1 MIFNFTITTDFFIIL
16 AIFLISMSYSA
27 IIHYNYSFLHL
38 LLIYEL
44 IFLSI
49 CLFFSATGFLVDQID
64 GDIII
69 LFIIGVIAA
78 ETAIGISFY
87 INTLIG
93 NNFYDNE
100 KNFAQKKIIKKE
112 KNIMFYQNNTK
123 YILYKKTQLWS
134 IISI

>member
-1 MIFNFTITTDFFIIL
+1 MIFNFNFSTDFFIIL
-16 AIFLISMSYSA
+16 ALFLISMSYSA
-27 IIHYNYSFLHL
+27 IVHYNYSFLHL

-49 CLFFSATGFLVDQID
+49 CLFFSVTGYITDQID

-69 LFIIGVIAA
+69 LFIIGIIAA

-93 NNFYDNE
+93 NNFYDNDLI
-100 KNFAQKKIIKKE
+100 NIQKKKIKKE
-112 KNIMFYQNNTK
+112 KNIIFYQNIK
-123 YILYKKTQLWS
+123 SVLYKKDFLCSVIVS
-134 IISI
+134 I